1 MRKAWK
7 EFCKEKTLSPRCA
20 RNALGRPLLAD
31 FVAELGDYYVQGV
44 AAFFSARP

>member
-1 MRKAWK
+1 MK
-7 EFCKEKTLSPRCA
+7 LSRADVRMSRTIAIAHLEC
-20 RNALGRPLLAD
+20 PLVAD